1 MSTLFDTV
9 LARRLI
15 PVVTLEDAA
24 AANPLADALVT
35 GGLPVAEIT
44 LRSSIAIKAIEMMAR
59 RKDLIVGAGTVLTVA
74 QVQQAL
80 DAGAQ
85 FMVSPGFN
93 PEMVRFCHDRKIPVL
108 PGVSTPTEIQAAL
121 DHGVDIVKFFPAEAF
136 GGCRTLRA
144 VSAPF
149 PTVRFVPTGGITSDN
164 LADYLNL
171 PQVAACGAS
180 WVASAS
186 LVTAARFEA
195 IRQRVVAALKIVA
208 EIERRAV
215 Q

>member
-24 AANPLADALVT
+24 AADPLADALVA

-59 RKDLIVGAGTVLTVA
+59 RKDLIVGAGTVITVA

-93 PEMVRFCHDRKIPVL
+93 PKMVRFCRDRKIPVL

-144 VSAPF
+144 VGAPF
-149 PTVRFVPTGGITSDN
+149 PTVRFVPTGGITADN
-164 LADYLNL
+164 LADYLQL
-171 PQVAACGAS
+171 PQVTACGAS
-180 WVASAS
+180 WMVSGKLVAS
-186 LVTAARFEA
+186 ARFEA
-195 IRQRVVAALKIVA
+195 IRERIVAALKIV
-208 EIERRAV
+208 EELGRSTV
-215 Q
+215 

>member
-1 MSTLFDTV
+1 MSTLFDRV

-93 PEMVRFCHDRKIPVL
+93 PEMVRFCQDRKIPVL
-108 PGVSTPTEIQAAL
+108 PGVSTPTEIQVAL

-144 VSAPF
+144 IGAPY
-149 PTVRFVPTGGITSDN
+149 PTVRFVPTGGITADN
-164 LADYLNL
+164 LADYLCL
-171 PQVAACGAS
+171 PQVVACGAS
-180 WVASAS
+180 WMTSSSLVAS
-186 LVTAARFEA
+186 ARFEA
-195 IRQRVVAALKIVA
+195 IRQRIVAALEIVA
-208 EIERRAV
+208 EVERRTV